1 MGTASMLSVLT
12 TRSSASASHRPR
24 RRDIVEPT
32 FERIGDGCMAE
43 EWNAGFNPKTG
54 DWEPAESPVIPDR
67 GPAWATGY
75 GIQSYDAER
84 DLVFAWLQLHTN
96 AGTVRL
102 GYVIVGSVQTH
113 QEVWPK
119 VANANGYR
127 LMPGPPLL
135 DE

>member
-1 MGTASMLSVLT
+1 
-12 TRSSASASHRPR
+12 
-24 RRDIVEPT
+24 
-32 FERIGDGCMAE
+32 MAE
-43 EWNAGFNPKTG
+43 EWNARFNPKTG

-75 GIQSYDAER
+75 GIHSYDAER